1 MFIALHVVLILS
13 LVRIASNL
21 ILYYERY
28 RNYEL
33 DKSIEEV
40 KTIENKIEHNIPEE
54 APDKALDSNKMA
66 KLDELF
72 NELKKAN
79 DELKKE
85 FNQYFKNLREGWL
98 DETANL
104 SMPKEIINI
113 KENIIYGII
122 SGSSIILL
130 KIFQKIYQQDFFGIL
145 VGLRQ
150 TGIYQFLTGSFLPI
164 ITIFYY
170 LLGVAVILLIYYGI
184 RELENR
190 VREREQKLV
199 EIKKE
204 TKEIRERLS
213 KLKE

>member
-54 APDKALDSNKMA
+54 
-66 KLDELF
+66 LDELF
-72 NELKKAN
+72 DELKKAN

-150 TGIYQFLTGSFLPI
+150 TGFYQFLTGSFLPI